1 MSMTRDK
8 KYPEIKYPEDLKN
21 KIKLFKESLSSEAE
35 YRKYLLQHADY
46 MTRFAKDEEDIEIT
60 DMENDLKD
68 AVALIDKI
76 KKCQDLSIKSDLV
89 TVTIEELEEDLK
101 KFWEGRFIYSPLTF
115 DRTHSGFFMHIRCL
129 SIIRRFTSRVTI
141 EGEMFFRCCEDC
153 SSTLGAHRS
162 FKFMKNGVLGFGLIN
177 DDPGY
182 HELTKE
188 QFNTELSIMA
198 DKAKTG
204 LTVE

>member
-1 MSMTRDK
+1 MSMTRAE

-68 AVALIDKI
+68 AVALIEKI

-101 KFWEGRFIYSPLTF
+101 KFWEDRCIYSPF
-115 DRTHSGFFMHIRCL
+115 DLDKMHSGFFMHVRCL
-129 SIIRRFTSRVTI
+129 RINRNYTSQISI
-141 EGEMFFRCCEDC
+141 EGEMFFRCCEDFG
-153 SSTLGAHRS
+153 SVLGAHRS
-162 FKFMKNGVLGFGLIN
+162 FRFMKNGVMGFGLTE
-177 DDPGY
+177 DPIY
-182 HELTKE
+182 HELTKD
-188 QFNTELSIMA
+188 QFNTELSIMT